1 MNRNKRKR
9 SEMGRE
15 GQKGLRMRK
24 GKGLMVGN
32 GGGLMEGLAGG
43 LMVGNEGR
51 VVGEIGK
58 G

>member
-32 GGGLMEGLAGG
+32 
-43 LMVGNEGR
+43 EGR